1 MFISSVKRAMPF
13 TIVTV
18 AALLAACMTSSWVT
32 LPTPGPI
39 DGNSFVVR
47 DVRVFDGART
57 IERANVVVRN
67 GRIESVGGAAASR
80 DLPVVDGSGRT
91 LLPGFIEAHGHVP
104 NATALRDALRFGVTT
119 VLDMLSN
126 RRRAS
131 AQIPEGTDRAD

>member
-1 MFISSVKRAMPF
+1 MTRRSVKRALSLTF
-13 TIVTV
+13 VAI
-18 AALLAACMTSSWVT
+18 AALLAAACTTASPVT
-32 LPTPGPI
+32 LPTPGPV

-57 IERANVVVRN
+57 IERVNVVVRD
-67 GRIESVGGAAASR
+67 GRIVTVGRPAPPR

-119 VLDMLSN
+119 VLGVS
-126 RRRAS
+126 S
-131 AQIPEGTDRAD
+131 PAQSQQQ